1 MSVAK
6 AECAKPRGSLLG
18 RLVRR
23 FRRDRRGATAVEFA
37 MIAPMFFGSLFAIME
52 TGTLYLR
59 VTALETG
66 VEDAKRVTL
75 TGQLANAG
83 AAPQQLSAFKA
94 AFCERVSWL
103 ISCSDVK
110 FDVRAFT
117 VFGDAAMPNP
127 VKGGVFDPS
136 NLQFDPGKPC
146 QIVVIRA
153 YYEVSSIT
161 ALIRNDVSQLS
172 NGKVLLVG
180 SAAFKNE
187 PYGAC

>member
-1 MSVAK
+1 MSGMLD
-6 AECAKPRGSLLG
+6 PSRPSPWSLL
-18 RLVRR
+18 RRINRR
-23 FRRDRRGATAVEFA
+23 FRADRRGATAVEFA

-52 TGTLYLR
+52 TGTLFLR
-59 VTALETG
+59 QTALETG
-66 VEDAKRVTL
+66 VEEAKRVTL
-75 TGQLANAG
+75 TGQVAG
-83 AAPQQLSAFKA
+83 AGGAPEQLSAFKT
-94 AFCERVSWL
+94 AFCNQVGWL
-103 ISCSDVK
+103 LSCDDVK

-117 VFGDAAMPNP
+117 TYGVAAMPNP
-127 VKGGVFDPS
+127 VVNGVF
-136 NLQFDPGKPC
+136 NTGNMQFEPGKPC

>member
-1 MSVAK
+1 MSEIK
-6 AECAKPRGSLLG
+6 ARPGDLSRSPLR
-18 RLVRR
+18 RLFRC

-37 MIAPMFFGSLFAIME
+37 MIAPMFFGALFAIME
-52 TGTLYLR
+52 TGTLFLR
-59 VTALETG
+59 QTALETG
-66 VEDAKRVTL
+66 VEEAKRVTL
-75 TGQLANAG
+75 TGQIAAAG
-83 AAPQQLSAFKA
+83 GGAEQISAFRA
-94 AFCERVSWL
+94 AFCNQVSWL
-103 ISCSDVK
+103 LACDEVK

-127 VKGGVFDPS
+127 VQNGVFKSGD
-136 NLQFDPGKPC
+136 LQFNPGKPC

-153 YYEVSSIT
+153 YYEVSSLT

-187 PYGAC
+187 PYGTC

>member
-1 MSVAK
+1 MSVANVDR
-6 AECAKPRGSLLG
+6 PGPSGSLL
-18 RLVRR
+18 RRMARR

-37 MIAPMFFGSLFAIME
+37 MISPLFFGFLFAILE
-52 TGTLYLR
+52 SGTLYLR

-66 VEDAKRVTL
+66 VEEAKRVTL
-75 TGQLANAG
+75 TGQVAG
-83 AAPQQLSAFKA
+83 SGAPTQQIEKFKT
-94 AFCERVSWL
+94 AFCDKISWL
-103 ISCSDVK
+103 ITCSEVK

-117 VFGDAAMPNP
+117 VFGDAAMPSPIKN
-127 VKGGVFDPS
+127 GAFDPK
-136 NLQFDPGKPC
+136 NLDFNPGKPC

-153 YYEVSSIT
+153 YYEVSSLT